1 MCIRDRCNQMDGS
14 YSRDGALALGIA
26 AGSAHRMQVAVDV
39 RYDETITRN
48 ELLPFVLY
56 LNVV

>member
-1 MCIRDRCNQMDGS
+1 MDGS